1 MENSYYN
8 HANRA
13 YFLCKSYLFVKF
25 FVIFLFIANVTLAN
39 GNGTSE
45 LYDIKKGTLLEYF
58 KDIEKE
64 TGYVF
69 IYSKDIRP
77 SLNQVV
83 SVDLSRKKT
92 ITEKLSA
99 LFEKTNLVYEI
110 NGKQIVVKRKT
121 AVKKNLSSQPQEPRR
136 ITGTITDTK
145 GEPIIGANI
154 KEVGTFN
161 GIISDINGRFALSVN
176 PNAVLEISYIGY
188 VTTTVPVKDN
198 KVLSIE
204 IKEAEQS
211 LEEVVVVGYGVQSQ
225 KLVTTSIS
233 KVKMENIDQGN
244 DYNPIKM
251 LQGRVAGV
259 NISSASGTPG
269 EAPNVTVRG
278 IGSVSGGSSPL
289 YVVDGIPSE
298 KYPNLNP
305 NDIESMEVLKDASA
319 AAIYGSR
326 GANGVVMITSKRGAE
341 GAGKSNGKRKLGY
354 SERY

>member
-154 KEVGTFN
+154 KEVDLLTALKQPLFMAYRANQPFN
-161 GIISDINGRFALSVN
+161 CNHLKPCPMLENPEILQRMVHETGAHSTDLQSPESVEHLCGKCAEYAKN
-176 PNAVLEISYIGY
+176 WDDRAQELW
-188 VTTTVPVKDN
+188 N
-198 KVLSIE
+198 K
-204 IKEAEQS
+204 
-211 LEEVVVVGYGVQSQ
+211 
-225 KLVTTSIS
+225 
-233 KVKMENIDQGN
+233 
-244 DYNPIKM
+244 
-251 LQGRVAGV
+251 
-259 NISSASGTPG
+259 
-269 EAPNVTVRG
+269 
-278 IGSVSGGSSPL
+278 
-289 YVVDGIPSE
+289 
-298 KYPNLNP
+298 
-305 NDIESMEVLKDASA
+305 
-319 AAIYGSR
+319 
-326 GANGVVMITSKRGAE
+326 
-341 GAGKSNGKRKLGY
+341 
-354 SERY
+354 

>member
-121 AVKKNLSSQPQEPRR
+121 AVKKNLSSQHRSL
-136 ITGTITDTK
+136 
-145 GEPIIGANI
+145 GE
-154 KEVGTFN
+154 
-161 GIISDINGRFALSVN
+161 
-176 PNAVLEISYIGY
+176 
-188 VTTTVPVKDN
+188 
-198 KVLSIE
+198 
-204 IKEAEQS
+204 
-211 LEEVVVVGYGVQSQ
+211 
-225 KLVTTSIS
+225 
-233 KVKMENIDQGN
+233 
-244 DYNPIKM
+244 
-251 LQGRVAGV
+251 
-259 NISSASGTPG
+259 
-269 EAPNVTVRG
+269 
-278 IGSVSGGSSPL
+278 
-289 YVVDGIPSE
+289 
-298 KYPNLNP
+298 
-305 NDIESMEVLKDASA
+305 
-319 AAIYGSR
+319 
-326 GANGVVMITSKRGAE
+326 
-341 GAGKSNGKRKLGY
+341 
-354 SERY
+354 

>member
-121 AVKKNLSSQPQEPRR
+121 AVKKNLSMVDNYEKQSENNRYYYRYKRR
-136 ITGTITDTK
+136 TDY
-145 GEPIIGANI
+145 
-154 KEVGTFN
+154 
-161 GIISDINGRFALSVN
+161 RCQ
-176 PNAVLEISYIGY
+176 Y
-188 VTTTVPVKDN
+188 
-198 KVLSIE
+198 
-204 IKEAEQS
+204 Q
-211 LEEVVVVGYGVQSQ
+211 
-225 KLVTTSIS
+225 
-233 KVKMENIDQGN
+233 
-244 DYNPIKM
+244 
-251 LQGRVAGV
+251 
-259 NISSASGTPG
+259 
-269 EAPNVTVRG
+269 
-278 IGSVSGGSSPL
+278 
-289 YVVDGIPSE
+289 
-298 KYPNLNP
+298 
-305 NDIESMEVLKDASA
+305 
-319 AAIYGSR
+319 GSR
-326 GANGVVMITSKRGAE
+326 YI
-341 GAGKSNGKRKLGY
+341 
-354 SERY
+354 

>member
-110 NGKQIVVKRKT
+110 NG
-121 AVKKNLSSQPQEPRR
+121 
-136 ITGTITDTK
+136 
-145 GEPIIGANI
+145 
-154 KEVGTFN
+154 
-161 GIISDINGRFALSVN
+161 
-176 PNAVLEISYIGY
+176 
-188 VTTTVPVKDN
+188 
-198 KVLSIE
+198 
-204 IKEAEQS
+204 
-211 LEEVVVVGYGVQSQ
+211 
-225 KLVTTSIS
+225 
-233 KVKMENIDQGN
+233 
-244 DYNPIKM
+244 
-251 LQGRVAGV
+251 
-259 NISSASGTPG
+259 
-269 EAPNVTVRG
+269 
-278 IGSVSGGSSPL
+278 
-289 YVVDGIPSE
+289 
-298 KYPNLNP
+298 
-305 NDIESMEVLKDASA
+305 
-319 AAIYGSR
+319 
-326 GANGVVMITSKRGAE
+326 
-341 GAGKSNGKRKLGY
+341 
-354 SERY
+354 

>member
-145 GEPIIGANI
+145 GEPIIG
-154 KEVGTFN
+154 KW
-161 GIISDINGRFALSVN
+161 ALCLICKS
-176 PNAVLEISYIGY
+176 ECSF
-188 VTTTVPVKDN
+188 
-198 KVLSIE
+198 
-204 IKEAEQS
+204 
-211 LEEVVVVGYGVQSQ
+211 
-225 KLVTTSIS
+225 
-233 KVKMENIDQGN
+233 GN
-244 DYNPIKM
+244 
-251 LQGRVAGV
+251 Q
-259 NISSASGTPG
+259 
-269 EAPNVTVRG
+269 
-278 IGSVSGGSSPL
+278 L
-289 YVVDGIPSE
+289 YRLCHDDS
-298 KYPNLNP
+298 
-305 NDIESMEVLKDASA
+305 
-319 AAIYGSR
+319 
-326 GANGVVMITSKRGAE
+326 TCKRQ
-341 GAGKSNGKRKLGY
+341 
-354 SERY
+354 